1 MCNEKRA
8 QCSEIKT
15 EAVLSPP
22 WFCKRFWEC
31 VSVCMCMQ
39 ACACAKPLQ
48 APLYDLS
55 SNQGAQM
62 AGCPH
67 LPLPRKLR
75 PDAPKPSLRCSASLS
90 GWGWLPGHGSTAHTA
105 TQTLHRRKH
114 TNPTLYT
121 ATHPAVRGHTNPTSH
136 KSRQNPHNSITLTL
150 GHIAPATH
158 TPHYPVH
165 GHANPTVKHSNP
177 REHLTAQ

>member
-15 EAVLSPP
+15 EAVPSPA
-22 WFCKRFWEC
+22 WFFKRFWEC
-31 VSVCMCMQ
+31 VSVCV
-39 ACACAKPLQ
+39 CACKRVRVQSHSKP
-48 APLYDLS
+48 PSVHDLS

-67 LPLPRKLR
+67 LPLLRKLR
-75 PDAPKPSLRCSASLS
+75 PDAPKPSLRCSASPS

-105 TQTLHRRKH
+105 TQTPHRRKH
-114 TNPTLYT
+114 TNPTLHT
-121 ATHPAVRGHTNPTSH
+121 ATHPAVCGHTNPTPH
-136 KSRQNPHNSITLTL
+136 KSRQNPHNSTTLTL

-158 TPHYPVH
+158 TP
-165 GHANPTVKHSNP
+165 
-177 REHLTAQ
+177 